1 MSKISLIIADLD
13 NTLFNWIHF
22 HSFATKQ
29 AILKTAEITS
39 ISYEY
44 LCEEYKAVLDEE
56 DCIEYPFTIQKLPS
70 VLDYYNNDLQSLLS
84 ECSEP
89 AKDQFKFTAYPYLKP
104 YPNVVKT
111 LKLLKQK
118 YPNTKL
124 VVLSD
129 APHKMML
136 WRLFRLGLL
145 NYFDGVYGLE
155 DPKLPIVGNQ
165 VAVTQKTLLKHID
178 QWAYG
183 YLGSHRPLPNN
194 FRKPDPRGL
203 ATVLM
208 DLELKIENE
217 EILYIGDNVY
227 KDIQLANSLGIPSI
241 LADYG
246 LDIKPSAL
254 DILREFTPEKFIHK
268 GINLSGPH
276 PEPTY
281 IVGNFSQLLN
291 IVEDLC

>member
-1 MSKISLIIADLD
+1 MSKISLIITDLD

-29 AILKTAEITS
+29 AISEAAKIAQL
-39 ISYEY
+39 SYKN
-44 LCEEYKAVLDEE
+44 LCEEYKIILDEE
-56 DCIEYPFTIQKLPS
+56 DCIEYPFAIQKLPS
-70 VLDYYNNDLQSLLS
+70 ILDHYNNDLQNLLA

-89 AKDQFKFTAYPYLKP
+89 AKEQFKFTAYPYLKP
-104 YPNVVKT
+104 YSNVTKT
-111 LKLLKQK
+111 LKLLKQL

-129 APHKMML
+129 APHKMMM

-165 VAVTQKTLLKHID
+165 VAVTQKTLLKHVD

-227 KDIQLANSLGIPSI
+227 KDIQLANSLGITSI

-246 LDIKPSAL
+246 LDIKPQAL
-254 DILREFTPEKFIHK
+254 EILKEFTPERFIHK
-268 GINLSGPH
+268 GINLNYPH
-276 PEPTY
+276 PEPTH
-281 IVGNFSQLLN
+281 IVGNFSQLLD
-291 IVEDLC
+291 IMESV